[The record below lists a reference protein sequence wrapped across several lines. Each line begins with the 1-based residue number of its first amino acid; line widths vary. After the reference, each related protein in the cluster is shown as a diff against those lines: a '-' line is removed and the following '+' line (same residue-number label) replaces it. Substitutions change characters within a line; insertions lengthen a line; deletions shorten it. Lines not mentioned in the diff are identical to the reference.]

1 MKYKSKTI
9 GYMLALFLGGL
20 GVHAFYYKKYIRGT
34 LYFLFCWTYVPV
46 LLGWIDMLFIKKW
59 HSRLKGTEYVNN
71 NTTFSLTP
79 SEVIVEDTSERVEPT
94 FNYVR
99 SNSMF
104 YNEERIIL
112 PKYRG
117 LQTPKEILEDIE
129 RIKHPNKDIYSRNDF
144 HIEVTFSRSYENFVK
159 DSLKYAGESRQICPE
174 IPLQAYWT
182 TFDMLNSTQKD
193 WYFYWRGQVVKENYI
208 EVDLSY
214 VFLFTYELLNYSFN
228 RNASFNVSMLIRLY
242 ENYVER
248 LPKLEHYLKR
258 WIADMLYELGERSLA
273 EEWSVDRGEIP
284 TLYNQLKEKENQL
297 SKISITVWK
306 PYIRNYRETAFYK
319 EHKNKVFKV
328 FKGSVPLLQQI
339 YGEERSDLADQWFQT
354 NSEREIRRL
363 FTAAVIGRSHN
374 DIHIGVE
381 RIRPN
386 EDLYNE
392 VTALF
397 RLSENVARILNGEK
411 REIKVE
417 EEFLPEGFKNM
428 MMEHFS
434 KSAKEVNKRFKV
446 VQESEPQEKGGKIP
460 QPPQE
465 LAEKQEELT
474 KPTIEFNVENIIQL
488 QTENEELI
496 NTIDSRTETDDVLT
510 NMDLEYETKKEVLLD
525 TEYDLIG
532 KTTTDKDNSNLEVDI
547 LSALGGN
554 NDVEGEEGFIESLTD
569 IEIEFLSHFENGQY
583 RYEEAIRFLKKKGI
597 MIGMFLS
604 ELNEKANEHFGDN
617 FLENQDGVIVV
628 YEEYEEIMEKI
639 KELQVHEY

>member
-1 MKYKSKTI
+1 MKHKSKTI
-9 GYMLALFLGGL
+9 GYVLALFLGGL
-20 GVHAFYYKKYIRGT
+20 GAHAFYYKKYTRGI

-59 HSRLKGTEYVNN
+59 HSQLDGNRERNN
-71 NTTFSLTP
+71 NTTFSLAP
-79 SEVIVEDTSERVEPT
+79 SEVIAEDTSERVEPT
-94 FNYVR
+94 FHYVR

-104 YNEERIIL
+104 YNEERIVL
-112 PKYRG
+112 PKYKG

-129 RIKHPNKDIYSRNDF
+129 RIKHPNKEVYSRNEF
-144 HIEVTFSRSYENFVK
+144 HIEVTFSRSYENFLK
-159 DSLKYAGESRQICPE
+159 DSLKYAGESRQICSE

-182 TFDMLNSTQKD
+182 TFDMLNSKQKD

-228 RNASFNVSMLIRLY
+228 QNASFNVSMLVRLY

-258 WIADMLYELGERSLA
+258 WIADMLYELGEWSLA
-273 EEWSVDRGEIP
+273 KEWFVDRDETP
-284 TLYNQLKEKENQL
+284 TLYNQLKEKEEQL

-306 PYIRNYRETAFYK
+306 PYIRNYRETVFYK

-328 FKGSVPLLQQI
+328 FKESVSLLQQI
-339 YGEERSDLADQWFQT
+339 YGEEKSNLADRWFQT
-354 NSEREIRRL
+354 NKEREIRRL
-363 FTAAVIGRSHN
+363 FSAAVIGRSHN
-374 DIHIGVE
+374 DIHITVE

-417 EEFLPEGFKNM
+417 EEFLPEGFKNIM
-428 MMEHFS
+428 MGHFS
-434 KSAKEVNKRFKV
+434 KAAKEVNKRFKV
-446 VQESEPQEKGGKIP
+446 VQDSEPQEKGGKIP
-460 QPPQE
+460 LPPQGMD
-465 LAEKQEELT
+465 EKQGEAT
-474 KPTIEFNVENIIQL
+474 KPTIDFNIENIMQL

-496 NTIDSRTETDDVLT
+496 NTIDSRTETDEVLT
-510 NMDLEYETKKEVLLD
+510 NMDIEYETKKEVLLD
-525 TEYDLIG
+525 TEYDLAVQP
-532 KTTTDKDNSNLEVDI
+532 TTNKEESNLEVDI
-547 LSALGGN
+547 LSALGGY
-554 NDVEGEEGFIESLTD
+554 NDIEGEEGFIESLTD
-569 IEIEFLSHFENGQY
+569 IEIEFLNHFEHGQY
-583 RYEEAIRFLKKKGI
+583 QYEDAIQFLKKKSI

-604 ELNEKANEHFGDN
+604 ELNEKANNHFGDN
-617 FLENQDGVIVV
+617 FLEKQDGLIVV
-628 YEEYEEIMEKI
+628 YEEYEESMEKI